1 MKLTKLGKVIVTLI
15 VMVFSAFIY
24 SKTGVFGELA
34 QDNLFFQILTLIS
47 WAWLILG
54 QFLIYCLLWED

>member
-1 MKLTKLGKVIVTLI
+1 MKLTKLGRIIVTLI
-15 VMVFSAFIY
+15 VMVFSAFVY
-24 SKTGVFGELA
+24 SKTGVLGELA
-34 QDNLFFQILTLIS
+34 QDSSIFEVLTLIA